1 MPSKGK
7 AQDQELK
14 EEVKTEEVKTEEVET
29 EEVKTEET
37 KTTKAP
43 KSGGKSQWK
52 YIKVQRNH

>member
-14 EEVKTEEVKTEEVET
+14 

-52 YIKVQRNH
+52 YIKVQKNH